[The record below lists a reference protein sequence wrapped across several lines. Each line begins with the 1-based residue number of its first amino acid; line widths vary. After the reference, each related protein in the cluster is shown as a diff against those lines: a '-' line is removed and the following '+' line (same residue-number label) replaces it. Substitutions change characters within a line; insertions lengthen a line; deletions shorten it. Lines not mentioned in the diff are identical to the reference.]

1 MATDLPGWVKSGAES
16 ARDKA
21 RLSRDLSLEDRL
33 KASAAVC
40 ATASY
45 MLALNPKRKRVL
57 QWVDPV
63 PASEDSGTSSTPSV
77 RLQAGR
83 AHNAA
88 ASSSVREDGETT
100 WSSIPAFA
108 APEAMASW

>member
-63 PASEDSGTSSTPSV
+63 PQSTVAALARLRRDARRPWTAS
-77 RLQAGR
+77 A
-83 AHNAA
+83 
-88 ASSSVREDGETT
+88 
-100 WSSIPAFA
+100 
-108 APEAMASW
+108 